1 MENTEEPQKINPI
14 TLLSDTINAAS
25 SLIESLN
32 YKEALKLMGDSLKSL
47 TSTLGDLHPTL
58 HKLYFL
64 YGDTILL
71 KHENDNDSKSS
82 KSSEKILFSSSS
94 PDNGSSIS
102 QNDIEP
108 NEEPAKEL
116 KDSDS
121 DSVCS
126 PDVTESLS
134 SVHSSHKIIASEQIN
149 EPKPADLNKSIE
161 QELDLQ
167 LVWENLE
174 TARVIIQSTKPIDYP
189 SLFKTQSRLG
199 DLQSYIENFEQA
211 CQEYLSALNTLHII
225 DSSPSRSHS
234 SIHYMIAHNYLQ
246 IKGKEKEAEF
256 HFKESYKILES
267 FVSLAS
273 EPELSD
279 ELKTVMNEIKLKIE
293 DAKEQHESFK
303 SLRLLENEEKNKFDP
318 IQIPGPKI
326 EVKVRKLSQPG
337 DFEVPDEKNSKKKTE
352 PF

>member
-1 MENTEEPQKINPI
+1 MENTEPSKISKI
-14 TLLSDTINAAS
+14 TLISDTIATAS

-32 YKEALKLMGDSLKSL
+32 YNGALKLMGDSLKSL

-58 HKLYFL
+58 HPLYFL

-71 KHENDNDSKSS
+71 QHENENDSKSS

-94 PDNGSSIS
+94 PENESSIS
-102 QNDIEP
+102 ENDLQA

-116 KDSDS
+116 KDSDL
-121 DSVCS
+121 DSFCS
-126 PDVTESLS
+126 PDVTESVS
-134 SVHSSHKIIASEQIN
+134 SVHSIHKIIESQQIN
-149 EPKPADLNKSIE
+149 EPKHADLNESKE

-167 LVWENLE
+167 LAWENLE
-174 TARVIIQSTKPIDYP
+174 TARVIIQSSNPIDYP

-199 DLQSYIENFEQA
+199 DLQSYIENYEQA

-246 IKGKEKEAEF
+246 IKGKEKEAEA
-256 HFKESYKILES
+256 HFNESYKILES

-303 SLRLLENEEKNKFDP
+303 SLKILENNEKDKFDP
-318 IQIPGPKI
+318 IQILGPSVDVKGRKSSHLGDL
-326 EVKVRKLSQPG
+326 EVFNSNNKRK
-337 DFEVPDEKNSKKKTE
+337 NNA
-352 PF
+352 